1 MKITQPR
8 IKTQFDEYGRKLPF
22 RGKHNGRCKG
32 AFGKSE
38 QLKIRTLKKNLI
50 VERIV
55 IE

>member
-38 QLKIRTLKKNLI
+38 GQRKRGL
-50 VERIV
+50 
-55 IE
+55 

>member
-8 IKTQFDEYGRKLPF
+8 IKTQFDEYGHKLPF

-38 QLKIRTLKKNLI
+38 GQRKRGL
-50 VERIV
+50 
-55 IE
+55 